1 MRDPTGTPA
10 EPTDGTLDA
19 PDEIYRESATWAADR
34 RAASERSR
42 TLAWTIAGIA
52 TAVALIEA
60 IALAALTPLKREVP
74 YTLLVD
80 RQTGAVEALKPLE
93 QETIAPDAALTRSFL
108 VQYVIARESFDRD
121 TLVPNYRKV
130 ALLSTGEARARYLA
144 SMRASNPASPLASL
158 PRNANID
165 VLIRSVS
172 SLTGN
177 RSLVRFSTVRTDPG
191 GRGQVAQHWVA
202 VVSYRYTEA
211 EMSADDRLLN
221 PLGFQV
227 IRYRRDPETLPEEL
241 PVDRP
246 AEPDI
251 LQDERR

>member
-1 MRDPTGTPA
+1 MRDPVGAAAESTGVELDTP
-10 EPTDGTLDA
+10 E
-19 PDEIYRESATWAADR
+19 EIYRESATWAADR

-42 TLAWTIAGIA
+42 TLAWTLAGIA

-80 RQTGAVEALKPLE
+80 RQTGYVEALKPLD
-93 QETIAPDAALTRSFL
+93 QETVAPDTALTRSFL

-121 TLVPNYRKV
+121 TLAQDYRKV
-130 ALLSTGEARARYLA
+130 ALLSTGEARARYL
-144 SMRASNPASPLASL
+144 SSLRAGNPTSPLASL
-158 PRNANID
+158 PRNAAID

-172 SLTGN
+172 SLAGN

-191 GRGQVAQHWVA
+191 GRAQVAQHWAA
-202 VVSYRYTEA
+202 VISYRYTAA
-211 EMSADDRLLN
+211 EMSADDRLVN

-227 IRYRRDPETLPEEL
+227 TRYRRDPETLPEVL
-241 PVDRP
+241 PVAGP
-246 AEPDI
+246 SQPDV
-251 LQDERR
+251 LPEVRR